1 MSYSDEVW
9 VIDSSSIIKVKE
21 IVPESDRTAVFA
33 ELTAMVDSGSLYFPE
48 QVVEELDITKNK
60 KKPDDAYLWAKRN
73 KPKATV
79 PGPAYAEVKV
89 LLSDP
94 IVARVIDSTKTSEE
108 ADPYVLAYA
117 EIIKP
122 KANVVVLTEDQVTRP
137 NKMSLADA
145 CGLRRIVTLSMEP
158 FLRQNGIWSS

>member
-1 MSYSDEVW
+1 MTYPDEVW

-21 IVPESDRTAVFA
+21 TVPAPDRTAVFA
-33 ELTAMVDSGSLYFPE
+33 DLTAMVDNGSLYFPE
-48 QVVEELDITKNK
+48 QVVQELDVTKNN
-60 KKPDDAYLWAKRN
+60 KKPDDVYLWAKGN

-79 PGPAYAEVKV
+79 PGPAYDEVKQ

-94 IVARVIDSTKTSEE
+94 IVARVLDPSKTSEE

-117 EIIKP
+117 EIIGSET
-122 KANVVVLTEDQVTRP
+122 NVVVLTEDQVTRP

-158 FLRQNGIWSS
+158 FLRQNGIWSP